1 MALRAEP
8 WIEAFGVAGDRSRP
22 RRLFRS
28 SARDASPL
36 LASLFQGAL
45 LVGALWFL
53 APSSI
58 AGAVATALFIAV
70 GMAWGSNTVSHIHL
84 HTPLFRSRSMNR
96 AFGFFLTASLGIP
109 QTIWRRRHLWH
120 HAGEPVET
128 RRRPWTATV
137 WAELCVVAAV
147 MITVALCAPRV
158 FVLVYLPGYLLGLG
172 LCRIQGDMEHAATGD
187 PNVGVSFYGRLH
199 NLLWFNDG
207 YHAEHHLFPTE
218 HWSRLPARRAEIDA
232 VQSALPPLWRPLEL
246 LAQASNRHASRWVAS
261 FLCALERLALASGL
275 IQRFMV
281 ATHLAAFKRVVG
293 GLPSAPR
300 RITIVGGGL
309 FPRSALV
316 LARVFPLARLRVVD
330 RSAASIAKA
339 CRYLDSVESPPQLS
353 FERAEFDPELHGSD
367 DLVVVPLAF
376 VGESR
381 LKRAVARRT
390 ALLTHDWLW
399 SQRPGTSAI
408 VSWLLLKSVTLS
420 VPDAEPAE

>member
-8 WIEAFGVAGDRSRP
+8 WIGAFGVAGDRTRP

-53 APSSI
+53 APSSV

-84 HTPLFRSRSMNR
+84 HTPLFRSRSLNR
-96 AFGFFLTASLGIP
+96 AFCFFLTASLGIP

-137 WAELCVVAAV
+137 WAELGVVAAV
-147 MITVALCAPRV
+147 MITVAVLSPWV
-158 FVLVYLPGYLLGLG
+158 FAFVYLPGYLLGLG

-187 PNVGVSFYGRLH
+187 PNVGVSHYGRLH

-207 YHAEHHLFPTE
+207 YHAEHHLFPAE

-246 LAQASNRHASRWVAS
+246 LAQGLNRRAGGWVAS
-261 FLCALERLALASGL
+261 FLCALERLALASTL
-275 IQRFMV
+275 LQRFMV
-281 ATHLAAFKRVVG
+281 ATHLAAFKRVVAA
-293 GLPSAPR
+293 LPSAPQ

-309 FPRSALV
+309 FPRTALV
-316 LARVFPLARLRVVD
+316 LARVFPQARLRVVD
-330 RSAASIAKA
+330 RSAASITKA
-339 CRYLDSVESPPQLS
+339 HKYLESIDSPPTLS
-353 FERAEFDPELHGSD
+353 FECAEFDPELHGGD

-376 VGESR
+376 VGESE
-381 LKRAVARRT
+381 LKGAVARRT

-399 SQRPGTSAI
+399 SRRPGATTI
-408 VSWLLLKSVTLS
+408 VSWLLLKSVSLS
-420 VPDAEPAE
+420 VPDAERAE

>member
-8 WIEAFGVAGDRSRP
+8 WIEAFGVAGNRSSQ

-36 LASLFQGAL
+36 FASLFQGAL
-45 LVGALWFL
+45 LVGALWLL
-53 APSSI
+53 APSGI
-58 AGAVATALFIAV
+58 AGSVATALFIAV

-96 AFGFFLTASLGIP
+96 AFCFFLTASLGIP

-158 FVLVYLPGYLLGLG
+158 FAFVYLPGYLLGLG

-218 HWSRLPARRAEIDA
+218 HWSRLPARRVEVDA

-246 LAQASNRHASRWVAS
+246 LAQALRSRTGS
-261 FLCALERLALASGL
+261 FVVTSLCALERLALASTL
-275 IQRFMV
+275 LQRFMV
-281 ATHLAAFKRVVG
+281 ATHLAAFKRVIAA
-293 GLPSAPR
+293 LPRAPQ

-309 FPRSALV
+309 FPRTALV
-316 LARVFPLARLRVVD
+316 LARVFPQARLRVVD
-330 RSAASIAKA
+330 RSAASIARA
-339 CRYLDSVESPPQLS
+339 RDYLDSIESPPQLS
-353 FERAEFDPELHGSD
+353 FELAEFDPELHGAD

-376 VGESR
+376 VGEQE

-399 SQRPGTSAI
+399 SRRPGSSAI
-408 VSWLLLKSVTLS
+408 VSWLLLKSVSLS